1 MNDFDPL
8 QAAIVFGVYVVF
20 DILYAIYVFC
30 VSRKLAM
37 SASLVSA
44 VLYSLGAYGVMTY
57 MENPLY
63 LFPLA
68 CGAFLGTFLAV
79 RYLGQ
84 WVH

>member
-8 QAAIVFGVYVVF
+8 QAAIVFGVYVAF
-20 DILYAIYVFC
+20 DILYAVYVMC

-44 VLYSLGAYGVMTY
+44 ALYSLGAYGVMTY

-63 LFPLA
+63 LIPLA
-68 CGAFLGTFLAV
+68 CGAFVGTFLAV
-79 RYLGQ
+79 RCMGK